1 MILLEEV
8 TAEPKF
14 AWMSTATYAHGSDEE
29 SEEESE
35 RGSRS
40 ESEVESEEE
49 SEDDVGEK
57 EEEDDATGDALSK
70 VGDSDAVLTNKDTDS
85 ADGLQ
90 EQGGSDRQSIEDDS
104 DEDYDERG
112 LDDDDFVNDP
122 DFAESDAPGD
132 EIYFAQFESLL
143 GEGTVQMIQ
152 LVLGKMGAGG
162 RLDHCIYAAVRE
174 SFIVDGS
181 LPNNCIRSLSDGE
194 TTMWGGSIVIYGTPK
209 ALNSSSTVDLDT
221 NDLTLAINGLV
232 KYEKLERNYSAYVSQ
247 PKPLKKVTGVKVS
260 KAEGLDENGRTI
272 WGFEEVRVPVKHP
285 VFFMG
290 APSPQELYAGARP
303 LTWLCGAPGD
313 GGSFKA
319 KHISD
324 LNPAGLVHVNLS
336 EIRGNIATLP
346 AHCSTDRD
354 TLIVLGNKDSLDKES
369 TENFCRSAVKN
380 FHAVSLD
387 AR

>member
-1 MILLEEV
+1 MILLEEA

-14 AWMSTATYAHGSDEE
+14 VWMPTATYASGSDEE
-29 SEEESE
+29 NEEESE
-35 RGSRS
+35 S
-40 ESEVESEEE
+40 ESESENEEESEEE
-49 SEDDVGEK
+49 SEDDVEEK
-57 EEEDDATGDALSK
+57 EEDDATDDALSK
-70 VGDSDAVLTNKDTDS
+70 AGDSDADMTHKDTDS
-85 ADGLQ
+85 ADGSQ
-90 EQGGSDRQSIEDDS
+90 VQGLSDRESIEDDP

-132 EIYFAQFESLL
+132 EIFFAQFESLL
-143 GEGTVQMIQ
+143 GEGTIQMIQ

-194 TTMWGGSIVIYGTPK
+194 ARMWGGPIVIYGTPK

-260 KAEGLDENGRTI
+260 KADGSDENGRTI
-272 WGFEEVRVPVKHP
+272 WRFEEVRIPVKHP
-285 VFFMG
+285 IFFMG

-303 LTWLCGAPGD
+303 LTWLCGAPRD

-346 AHCSTDRD
+346 AHCWTDRD
-354 TLIVLGNKDSLDKES
+354 TLIVLRNKDPLDKES
-369 TENFCRSAVKN
+369 TENFCRSAAKN
-380 FHAVSLD
+380 FQAVSLD